1 MNLIVICLDSL
12 RQDHVSFYHPDS
24 PVATPNLDRLARRSV
39 SFTNVYPEAL
49 PTIPVRT
56 QLMTGRRTLPNRPWQ
71 PLTPE
76 DRTLAELLGRYG
88 YVSAFITDVYH
99 YFKPGYNFHR
109 GFRVWRWIR
118 GQEYDPYRSAP
129 LKRLRL
135 EDHINEQ
142 FPPGW
147 EKLVLTCLQN
157 IEPLEKPDDYPCA
170 QVVHQ
175 ACAWLE
181 ENRSYEKIFLW
192 VECFD
197 PHEPWTPPP
206 EFDRYTDPHYQGK
219 RYILPPG
226 GPASRIFTPEE
237 IAYIRGLYAG
247 EVAYVDHYIGVLLEA
262 LESWGFFENSLIL
275 LVSDH
280 GHPLADHGKFLKGPD
295 RLYNELLKVPLMIHF
310 PGDEWAGKQ
319 VDALGLFH
327 DIPVTLLEAM
337 GFRSDLDAFQGRSL
351 LPVIREEVDSIR
363 QAIITGY
370 HEGKD
375 RCIRDKRWSY
385 IRRPEGEPDELYDLL
400 NDPRERHNLIDTCP
414 EEAQRLASAFGEIFV
429 TGRAVKGVQGR
440 YEVEH
445 SAASPGRGK
454 SDAVSR
460 RDSAGSA

>member
-1 MNLIVICLDSL
+1 MNLIVICIDSL
-12 RQDHVSFYHPDS
+12 RQDHVSFYNPDS
-24 PVATPNLDRLARRSV
+24 PVETPNIDRFAQRCV

-56 QLMTGRRTLPNRPWQ
+56 QLMAGQRTLPNRPWQ
-71 PLTPE
+71 PLTRR
-76 DRTLAELLGRYG
+76 DRTLADLLGRYG
-88 YVSAFITDVYH
+88 YTSAFITDVYH

-109 GFRVWRWIR
+109 SFRVWRWIR

-135 EDHINEQ
+135 KDHINER

-147 EKLVLTCLQN
+147 ERLVLACLQN
-157 IEPLEKPDDYPCA
+157 IEPFDKADDYFCA
-170 QVVHQ
+170 QVMHE
-175 ACAWLE
+175 ACQWLE
-181 ENRSYEKIFLW
+181 ANRIHDRIFLW

-197 PHEPWTPPP
+197 PHEPWTPPR

-226 GPASRIFTPEE
+226 GLAANYFTLEE

-262 LESWGFFENSLIL
+262 LETWGFFENSLIL

-295 RLYNELLKVPLMIHF
+295 RMYNELLKVPLMLHF
-310 PGDEWAGKQ
+310 PGGEWGGRKL
-319 VDALGLFH
+319 DTLGLFH
-327 DIPVTLLEAM
+327 DIPVTLLDAL
-337 GFRSDLDAFQGRSL
+337 GYTSDLDAFQGRNL
-351 LPVIREEVDSIR
+351 MPVIRGEVASIR

-370 HEGKD
+370 HEGED
-375 RCIRDKRWSY
+375 RCIRDKQWSY
-385 IRRPEGEPDELYDLL
+385 IRRPNGEPDELYDLL
-400 NDPRERHNLIDTCP
+400 ADPQERNNLIDAHP
-414 EEAQRLASAFGEIFV
+414 EEAQRLASAFGEAFV
-429 TGRAVKGVQGR
+429 AAQAIKGVQGR

-445 SAASPGRGK
+445 SAASGK
-454 SDAVSR
+454 VQ
-460 RDSAGSA
+460 

>member
-1 MNLIVICLDSL
+1 VNLVVICIDSL
-12 RQDHVSFYHPDS
+12 RQDHVSFYNPDS
-24 PVATPNLDRLARRSV
+24 PVETPNIDRFARRSV
-39 SFTNVYPEAL
+39 SFINVYPEAL

-56 QLMTGRRTLPNRPWQ
+56 QLMAGQRTLPYRPWQ

-88 YVSAFITDVYH
+88 YVSALITDVYH

-129 LKRLRL
+129 LRRLRL
-135 EDHINEQ
+135 EDHINER

-147 EKLVLTCLQN
+147 ERLVLACLQN
-157 IEPLEKPDDYPCA
+157 IEPFEKADDYFCA
-170 QVVHQ
+170 QVVRE
-175 ACAWLE
+175 ACQWLE
-181 ENRSYEKIFLW
+181 ANQHHDKVFLW

-197 PHEPWTPPP
+197 PHEPWTPPA
-206 EFDRYTDPHYQGK
+206 EFDRYTNPSYQGK

-226 GPASRIFTPEE
+226 GLASNYFTPEE

-262 LESWGFFENSLIL
+262 LETWGFFDNSLIL
-275 LVSDH
+275 LISDH

-295 RLYNELLKVPLMIHF
+295 RMYSELLKVPLLLHF
-310 PGDEWAGKQ
+310 PGDEWGGQ
-319 VDALGLFH
+319 TLDALGLFH
-327 DIPVTLLEAM
+327 DIPVTLLDAM
-337 GFRSDLDAFQGRSL
+337 GFVSDLDAFQGRSL
-351 LPVIREEVDSIR
+351 MPVIRGEVESIR

-370 HEGKD
+370 HEGED

-400 NDPRERHNLIDTCP
+400 TDPLERNNLIDVYP
-414 EEAQRLASAFGEIFV
+414 QEAQRLVSLFGEMFV
-429 TGRAVKGVQGR
+429 PGRVIKGIQGR

-445 SAASPGRGK
+445 SAASASGGEP
-454 SDAVSR
+454 
-460 RDSAGSA
+460 